1 MKITSNIYQV
11 GGPGISNSS
20 DAAVYLI
27 SAGKESA
34 LIDSGT
40 GKGNKGI
47 IDNIKNSGTGL
58 SDIKYLFLT
67 HCHYDHTGGAAK
79 IRELTG
85 CSIVAHELDAKY
97 LERGDSEVTAASWY
111 GTYIDPMKVDI
122 KVSGNSRV
130 FIAGGIDVNFYHT
143 PGHSPG
149 SSVLTMLSDG
159 QLVLF
164 GQDVHGPLDSSLL
177 SSKKDYQASLEFMLS
192 LNCDILCEGHFGV
205 FKGREKVRKFIE
217 SYL

>member
-1 MKITSNIYQV
+1 MKITSNIYQA
-11 GGPGISNSS
+11 GGPGLSHSS
-20 DAAVYLI
+20 DAAVYLVT
-27 SAGKESA
+27 SENATA

-40 GKGNKGI
+40 GKGGRAVLA
-47 IDNIKNSGTGL
+47 NIKSYGVNL

-67 HCHYDHTGGAAK
+67 HCHYDHTGGAGN
-79 IRELTG
+79 IREVTG
-85 CSIVAHELDAKY
+85 CSIAAHELDAVY

-111 GTYIDPMKVDI
+111 GAYMEPLKIDI
-122 KVSGNSRV
+122 KVAGKSRD
-130 FIAGGIDVNFYHT
+130 FKINGIDLHFYHT

-149 SSVLTMLSDG
+149 SSVLTMISDG

-177 SSKKDYQASLEFMLS
+177 SNKKDYRASLEFMLS
-192 LNCDILCEGHFGV
+192 LNADILCEGHFGIY
-205 FKGREKVRKFIE
+205 KGKDKVRKFIE